1 MAESDWASFEE
12 ILRGDT
18 SSGGSFEPLPVGRY
32 LTVID
37 EAPKFTQVGAKVT
50 PCVDFNLTPLEAIK
64 VNREQLAKVLN
75 GQDLSDRRIR
85 HRMFITA
92 KAKYRPFRFLHQDLG
107 IPATTLREMIPQALG
122 KRVYVEL
129 EHRQYGDRVYEDVKR
144 TAKVSVE
151 RSQEEAL

>member
-1 MAESDWASFEE
+1 MSESDWASFEE

-18 SSGGSFEPLPVGRY
+18 TVYYFEPLPVGRY
-32 LTVID
+32 LTVLD
-37 EAPKFTQVGAKVT
+37 EAPKFTQVGAKAT
-50 PCVDFNLTPLEAIK
+50 NCVDFNLTPLEAIK

-151 RSQEEAL
+151 RSQEEAV